1 MGIISGNPITG
12 GLNDLPEHKQKPM
25 MDAYKNFYGVN
36 DDGDAAKLSKLSY
49 SKL

>member
-1 MGIISGNPITG
+1 MGIISGNPIPS

-25 MDAYKNFYGVN
+25 MESYKNFYGVN
-36 DDGDAAKLSKLSY
+36 DGGDAAKLSKLSY